1 MSTQFNI
8 ADAQS
13 DIKALNDYLVE
24 VGNAI
29 SDGSVHFREL
39 ETLMNDPEFSRL
51 MKNVIFFAE
60 EGHKHLAKVY
70 NSLAKFHEGQA
81 AAV

>member
-1 MSTQFNI
+1 MNTQFNI

-13 DIKALNDYLVE
+13 DIKELNDYLLE

-70 NSLAKFHEGQA
+70 NSLAKFHEGL